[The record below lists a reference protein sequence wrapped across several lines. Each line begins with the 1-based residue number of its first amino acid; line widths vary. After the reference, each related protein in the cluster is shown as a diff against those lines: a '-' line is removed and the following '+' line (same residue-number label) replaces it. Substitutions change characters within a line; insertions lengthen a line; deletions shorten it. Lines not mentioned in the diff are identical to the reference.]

1 MIYLIT
7 ILILIYFYYIFKKA
21 IQKDNNKIMSNLKK
35 LDNDRYKNKNS

>member
-7 ILILIYFYYIFKKA
+7 LISITYIYYVIKIA
-21 IQKDNNKIMSNLKK
+21 IKKDNNKINDNLKK